1 MIFTDEQWNEIKKA
15 SPHFESAR
23 RDYIRNAPSWLTKS
37 VVDIYEAATGN
48 KIPHKDFTCA
58 TCVLRIYQTI
68 GKAYFADLK
77 EREDALNKNT
87 EEENGENGE
96 KEETEG
102 VQGETEGLHGQ
113 QEGTSEEGDPG
124 YVPQGNVEKENS
136 RGNKRKAKHI

>member
-48 KIPHKDFTCA
+48 KIPIKDFTCA

-77 EREDALNKNT
+77 EREASQKNT

-96 KEETEG
+96 NEEKER
-102 VQGETEGLHGQ
+102 VQGEEGLHGQ
-113 QEGTSEEGDPG
+113 PEGTSEEGDPG
-124 YVPQGNVEKENS
+124 YVQERNVEKENS